1 MKTLRKPIEAI
12 VLFDLEGNPVPIR
25 FRYLGDAEELITI
38 KVDRV
43 IKKDL
48 DKFAGNRMMKF
59 TCQTQIGNQV
69 KPFELRFEID
79 TSRWYIYK
87 I

>member
-12 VLFDLEGNPVPIR
+12 VLFDLEGNPAPIR
-25 FRYLGDAEELITI
+25 FRYLDDGSELITI
-38 KVDRV
+38 KVDRI
-43 IKKDL
+43 IKRDI
-48 DKFAGNRMMKF
+48 DKFAGNRMIKF
-59 TCQTQIGNQV
+59 TCQTQIGNQI

>member
-12 VLFDLEGNPVPIR
+12 VLFDFEGNPVPIR
-25 FRYLGDAEELITI
+25 FRYLDDGSELVTV

-43 IKKDL
+43 VKKDI
-48 DKFAGNRMMKF
+48 DRFAGNRMIKF
-59 TCQTQIGNQV
+59 TCQTQIGNQI
-69 KPFELRFEID
+69 KPFELRFEVE

>member
-1 MKTLRKPIEAI
+1 MKTIRKPIEAI

-25 FRYLGDAEELITI
+25 FRYLDDGSELITI
-38 KVDRV
+38 KVDRI
-43 IKKDL
+43 IKKDI
-48 DKFAGNRMMKF
+48 DRFAGNRMMKF

>member
-1 MKTLRKPIEAI
+1 MKMLRKPVEAI
-12 VLFDLEGNPVPIR
+12 VLFDLEGNLVFVR
-25 FRYLGDAEELITI
+25 SRHLDDRSELITV

-43 IKKDL
+43 IKREL
-48 DKFAGNRMMKF
+48 DKFAGNRMLKF
-59 TCQTQIGNQV
+59 TCQTRIGNQI

-79 TSRWYIYK
+79 TSRWYLYK

>member
-1 MKTLRKPIEAI
+1 MKVLRKPIEAI
-12 VLFDLEGNPVPIR
+12 VFFDLEGNPVPVR
-25 FRYLGDAEELITI
+25 FRYLDDRSELITV

-43 IKKDL
+43 IKKEL
-48 DKFAGNRMMKF
+48 DKFASNRMLKF
-59 TCQTQIGNQV
+59 TCQTRIGNLV

>member
-1 MKTLRKPIEAI
+1 MKILRKPIEAI
-12 VLFDLEGNPVPIR
+12 VLFDLEGNPAPIR
-25 FRYLGDAEELITI
+25 FRYLDDGEELVTV
-38 KVDRV
+38 KVDRI
-43 IKKDL
+43 IKREL
-48 DKFAGNRMMKF
+48 DKFAGNRMIKF

-79 TSRWYIYK
+79 TSKWFIYK

>member
-1 MKTLRKPIEAI
+1 MKMLRKPVEAI
-12 VLFDLEGNPVPIR
+12 VLFDLEGNPVPVR
-25 FRYLGDAEELITI
+25 FRYLDDRSELITV

-43 IKKDL
+43 IKREL
-48 DKFAGNRMMKF
+48 DKFAGNRMLKF
-59 TCQTQIGNQV
+59 TCQTRIGNQI

-79 TSRWYIYK
+79 TSRWYLYK

>member
-1 MKTLRKPIEAI
+1 MKTLRKSIEAI
-12 VLFDLEGNPVPIR
+12 VFFDLEGNPVPIR
-25 FRYLGDAEELITI
+25 FRYLDDAEELITI

-43 IKKDL
+43 IKKDI

>member
-12 VLFDLEGNPVPIR
+12 VLFDLEGNPVPIK
-25 FRYLGDAEELITI
+25 FRYLDDAEELVTV
-38 KVDRV
+38 KVDRI
-43 IKKDL
+43 IKKDM
-48 DKFAGNRMMKF
+48 DRFAGNRMIKF
-59 TCQTQIGNQV
+59 TCQTNIGNQA

>member
-1 MKTLRKPIEAI
+1 MKMLRKPVEAI
-12 VLFDLEGNPVPIR
+12 VLFDLEGNPVPVR
-25 FRYLGDAEELITI
+25 FRYLDDSSELITV

-43 IKKDL
+43 IKREL
-48 DKFAGNRMMKF
+48 DKFAGNRMLKF
-59 TCQTQIGNQV
+59 TCQTRIGNQI

-79 TSRWYIYK
+79 TSKWYLYK

>member
-1 MKTLRKPIEAI
+1 
-12 VLFDLEGNPVPIR
+12 
-25 FRYLGDAEELITI
+25 
-38 KVDRV
+38 
-43 IKKDL
+43 
-48 DKFAGNRMMKF
+48 MMKF

>member
-12 VLFDLEGNPVPIR
+12 VLFDLEGNPIPIR
-25 FRYLGDAEELITI
+25 FRYLDDGSELVTI
-38 KVDRV
+38 KVDRI
-43 IKKDL
+43 IKKDI

>member
-12 VLFDLEGNPVPIR
+12 VLFDFEGNPVPIK
-25 FRYLGDAEELITI
+25 FRYLDDAEELVTI
-38 KVDRV
+38 KVDRI
-43 IKKDL
+43 IKKDI
-48 DKFAGNRMMKF
+48 DKFAGNRMIKF
-59 TCQTQIGNQV
+59 TCQTHIGNQV

-79 TSRWYIYK
+79 TSKWFIYK

>member
-12 VLFDLEGNPVPIR
+12 VLFDLEGNPLPIR
-25 FRYLGDAEELITI
+25 FRYLDDAEELVTI

-43 IKKDL
+43 IKREL
-48 DKFAGNRMMKF
+48 DKFAGNKMMKF

-79 TSRWYIYK
+79 TSRWFIYK

>member
-1 MKTLRKPIEAI
+1 MKTLRKPVEAI
-12 VLFDLEGNPVPIR
+12 VLFSLEGNPVPIR
-25 FRYLGDAEELITI
+25 FRYLDDGSELVTV

-43 IKKDL
+43 IKMDI
-48 DKFAGNRMMKF
+48 DKFAGNKMMKF
-59 TCQTQIGNQV
+59 TCQARVGNQV